1 VPKIARG
8 EIWLADL
15 NPTRGHEQ
23 AGQRPCL
30 VISVDIFNQGPA
42 GLGVVL
48 PLTTKQKGVLWH
60 VPVAPAESGL
70 KLASYIKCED
80 IRSISLER
88 VSRRMGSC
96 LGLGAIRSRVSDLTA
111 TGNQALRSRRLI
123 RHRKFSTSIRSS
135 TEESSRQ

>member
-88 VSRRMGSC
+88 VSRRMGSVSASVLSAVEYRISRL
-96 LGLGAIRSRVSDLTA
+96 LGIRPYA
-111 TGNQALRSRRLI
+111 PAA
-123 RHRKFSTSIRSS
+123 
-135 TEESSRQ
+135 

>member
-1 VPKIARG
+1 MPKIARG

-30 VISVDIFNQGPA
+30 VISVDLFNQGPA

-48 PLTTKQKGVLWH
+48 PLTTKKKGVLWH
-60 VPVAPAESGL
+60 VVAPAESGL
-70 KLASYIKCED
+70 KVTSYIKCED

-88 VSRRMGSC
+88 VSRRTGSVSASVLNAVEYRIARL
-96 LGLGAIRSRVSDLTA
+96 LGIRPHAPTA
-111 TGNQALRSRRLI
+111 
-123 RHRKFSTSIRSS
+123 
-135 TEESSRQ
+135 

>member
-1 VPKIARG
+1 MPPIARG

-30 VISVDIFNQGPA
+30 VISVDLFNQGPA
-42 GLGVVL
+42 GLCVLL
-48 PLTTKQKGVLWH
+48 PLTTKKKDILWH
-60 VPVAPAESGL
+60 VSVPPAESGL

-88 VSRRMGSC
+88 VSRRMGSVSASVLYAVEYRISRL
-96 LGLGAIRSRVSDLTA
+96 LGIRPENFR
-111 TGNQALRSRRLI
+111 
-123 RHRKFSTSIRSS
+123 
-135 TEESSRQ
+135 

>member
-1 VPKIARG
+1 VPPVARG

-30 VISVDIFNQGPA
+30 VISVDLFNKGPA
-42 GLGVVL
+42 GLCVVL
-48 PLTTKQKGVLWH
+48 PVTTKKKDILWH

-70 KLASYIKCED
+70 KLTSYVKCED

-88 VSRRMGSC
+88 
-96 LGLGAIRSRVSDLTA
+96 L
-111 TGNQALRSRRLI
+111 SRRLGSVSAAVLYTIEYRISRLLGI
-123 RHRKFSTSIRSS
+123 RTYAPAG
-135 TEESSRQ
+135 

>member
-1 VPKIARG
+1 MPRIARG

-30 VISVDIFNQGPA
+30 VISVDLFNQGPA
-42 GLGVVL
+42 GLCVVL
-48 PLTTKQKGVLWH
+48 PLTTKKKDILWH

-80 IRSISLER
+80 IRSVSLER
-88 VSRRMGSC
+88 VSRRMGSVSASALSAVEYRITRL
-96 LGLGAIRSRVSDLTA
+96 LGIRPYA
-111 TGNQALRSRRLI
+111 PTG
-123 RHRKFSTSIRSS
+123 
-135 TEESSRQ
+135 